1 MVGIIFSYN
10 FALPKLA
17 KGHLLTEGKD
27 PASIFV
33 TGNTVIDAMKHTVVD
48 DYTHLELDWV
58 GDSRFIFITAHRREN
73 MGEPMH
79 NVFRAIRRVLEGK
92 EYGEWKV

>member
-1 MVGIIFSYN
+1 M
-10 FALPKLA
+10 
-17 KGHLLTEGKD
+17 E
-27 PASIFV
+27 
-33 TGNTVIDAMKHTVVD
+33 
-48 DYTHLELDWV
+48 DYSHSELDWV
-58 GDSRFIFITAHRREN
+58 GDSRFIFITAYRREN